1 MNTISYTF
9 PIDFQVAEL
18 RGVTAT
24 GGVPSS
30 HKGEPTVVFQDVNGQ
45 MVVCKIAG
53 KPGLA
58 EAVAAYR
65 EAEAKAAAEYA
76 SSLKGQR
83 EALVQAEY
91 NTYSPDAFPGS
102 KRWLANKAARDA
114 LAAFDAAHPEI

>member
-1 MNTISYTF
+1 MITYTF
-9 PIDFQVAEL
+9 PIDFPVAEL

-30 HKGEPTVVFQDVNGQ
+30 HKGQPSVVFQDVNGQ
-45 MVVCKIAG
+45 MVVCIVAG
-53 KPGLA
+53 KPELEA
-58 EAVAAYR
+58 AVAAYR
-65 EAEAKAAAEYA
+65 ADKAKAAAEYA
-76 SSLKGQR
+76 ASLKGQR
-83 EALVQAEY
+83 DSLVQAEY